1 MGKQFVFFLQNEGK
15 IYLNSNRCW
24 VTKRHSI
31 GVFSSKTKGHQ
42 GIKEKM
48 YTFLY
53 RHLRSEEVGEM
64 LHIFQGD
71 VYLSWR
77 LEEKHCTYIWG
88 KGEAEWGS
96 S

>member
-1 MGKQFVFFLQNEGK
+1 
-15 IYLNSNRCW
+15 
-24 VTKRHSI
+24 
-31 GVFSSKTKGHQ
+31 
-42 GIKEKM
+42 M

-88 KGEAEWGS
+88 KGETEWGS

>member
-1 MGKQFVFFLQNEGK
+1 
-15 IYLNSNRCW
+15 
-24 VTKRHSI
+24 
-31 GVFSSKTKGHQ
+31 
-42 GIKEKM
+42 M

-88 KGEAEWGS
+88 KGEAEWVTLSNGMKQKDYYCTEVERGCNS
-96 S
+96 LWIEYWLQNTL